1 MRQINNNSTEE
12 TKTSNKEL
20 FISTYLDKIAGKF
33 DINKD
38 QAFEIFSIAAI
49 LDKTFDEIY
58 ADVIIPGSADGGIDG
73 IYFDEQDGFYIMEV
87 FQCKNSKKLSQ
98 SQLEKDRTKLDG
110 VDITVHG

>member
-49 LDKTFDEIY
+49 LNKTFDEIY
-58 ADVIIPGSADGGIDG
+58 ADVIIPSSADGGIDG

>member
-1 MRQINNNSTEE
+1 M
-12 TKTSNKEL
+12 SNKEL

-73 IYFDEQDGFYIMEV
+73 IYFDEQDGFYVMEV
-87 FQCKNSKKLSQ
+87 FQCKNSPKLSQ
-98 SQLEKDRTKLDG
+98 NQLEKLKQDFTEVFEKGRRDKPNTEGLMR
-110 VDITVHG
+110 